1 MRWVGGVRCLG
12 LFPKKSRFFLPL
24 PLQRYICHIYDVDI
38 TIITLGFN
46 QKDDVGEEFMMND
59 MEEEYECI
67 CPLKI
72 VQSECSLESLEFNID
87 LQPLGMI
94 VKATFFMT
102 YLYQA

>member
-1 MRWVGGVRCLG
+1 MPQSATFYYRNI
-12 LFPKKSRFFLPL
+12 FATST
-24 PLQRYICHIYDVDI
+24 YDVDRQVL
-38 TIITLGFN
+38 TLASMSFGFYRCLQLSLGFN
-46 QKDDVGEEFMMND
+46 QKDDLAEELMMND

-67 CPLKI
+67 CRLKI
-72 VQSECSLESLEFNID
+72 VQSECSLESPEFNID

>member
-1 MRWVGGVRCLG
+1 MFWNV
-12 LFPKKSRFFLPL
+12 LP
-24 PLQRYICHIYDVDI
+24 QSATFYYRDISATFTYDVDI
-38 TIITLGFN
+38 TIIPLGFN

-67 CPLKI
+67 CRLKI

>member
-1 MRWVGGVRCLG
+1 
-12 LFPKKSRFFLPL
+12 
-24 PLQRYICHIYDVDI
+24 
-38 TIITLGFN
+38 
-46 QKDDVGEEFMMND
+46 MMND

-67 CPLKI
+67 CRLKI

-102 YLYQA
+102 YLYQAQYRFRTAEIDCKNKLFGEYLQYL